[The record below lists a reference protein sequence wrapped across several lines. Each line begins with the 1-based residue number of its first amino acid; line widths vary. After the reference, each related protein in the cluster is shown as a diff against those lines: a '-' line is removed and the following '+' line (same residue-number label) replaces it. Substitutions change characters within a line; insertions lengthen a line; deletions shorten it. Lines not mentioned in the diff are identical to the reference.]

1 MSNSISSCDSRNMDL
16 LSEVASAA
24 KNESDGKK
32 LKATSKHA
40 KQLPLP
46 VTLMK
51 LLNDETAP
59 DAIWWLPGSDDEF
72 AINSELFASQVLGV
86 HLPAAKY
93 SAFMRRLRK
102 WYVIVS
108 SSPLRL

>member
-1 MSNSISSCDSRNMDL
+1 MSNNSISSSESRNMDL

-24 KNESDGKK
+24 KNNEINLKK
-32 LKATSKHA
+32 PTAASKAPK
-40 KQLPLP
+40 KLPLP

-59 DAIWWLPGSDDEF
+59 DAIWWLPGSCDEF
-72 AINSELFASQVLGV
+72 AINSELFTNQVLGV
-86 HLPAAKY
+86 HLPGSKY

-102 WYVIVS
+102 W
-108 SSPLRL
+108 